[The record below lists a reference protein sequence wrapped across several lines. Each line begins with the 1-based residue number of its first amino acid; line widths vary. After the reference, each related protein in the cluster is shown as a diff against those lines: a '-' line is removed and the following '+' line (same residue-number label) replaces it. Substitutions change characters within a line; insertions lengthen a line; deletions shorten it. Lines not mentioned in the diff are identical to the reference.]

1 MPFLFGGIFA
11 FFVFEQ
17 KEKSIVELEP
27 KVLIKEINYENIN
40 FFIEK
45 NNYVFEENGF
55 EKALVKKD
63 DKIYSY
69 KNLTETK
76 KLIIKMIMLN
86 KIQKNFSNIMDEE
99 NLKIIEN
106 ETLQN
111 FQKKIKT
118 ELAKI
123 KDTIYKIHKGQLHP
137 LDKDLLEN
145 LK

>member
-1 MPFLFGGIFA
+1 MFKLFM
-11 FFVFEQ
+11 
-17 KEKSIVELEP
+17 SL
-27 KVLIKEINYENIN
+27 
-40 FFIEK
+40 FIEK

-111 FQKKIKT
+111 
-118 ELAKI
+118 
-123 KDTIYKIHKGQLHP
+123 
-137 LDKDLLEN
+137 LLR
-145 LK
+145 